1 MLIISI
7 KMSTNNNNISF
18 CDSKTKIINSL
29 NALEDLRKIMIS
41 DNRIARTVI
50 EETIV
55 IKHGDIKKMIVK
67 LDKMLP
73 YLKTTLVWNI
83 KELKDLII
91 FVENNLNFVNI
102 SPGGFSEFME
112 ILLKRKQTE
121 KNIRF
126 LKYIINDNVKCKQIF
141 TNYKI

>member
-1 MLIISI
+1 
-7 KMSTNNNNISF
+7 MSTSNNISF

-29 NALEDLRKIMIS
+29 DALEELRKIMVS

-55 IKHGDIKKMIVK
+55 IKWNDIKNMIVK
-67 LDKMLP
+67 LNKMLP
-73 YLKTTLVWNI
+73 SLKTTLVWNI

-91 FVENNLNFVNI
+91 FVENNLNFSNI
-102 SPGGFSEFME
+102 SPCNFSDFME
-112 ILLKRKQTE
+112 MLLKRKQTE

-126 LKYIINDNVKCKQIF
+126 FKYIINDNVKCKQVF
-141 TNYKI
+141 TNYKNYKN

>member
-1 MLIISI
+1 
-7 KMSTNNNNISF
+7 MSKNNNNILF

-29 NALEDLRKIMIS
+29 NALEDLRKIMVS
-41 DNRIARTVI
+41 DNRVARIVI

-55 IKHGDIKKMIVK
+55 IKWEDIKKMVVK
-67 LDKMLP
+67 LDEILP
-73 YLKTTLVWNI
+73 SLKTTLVWNI
-83 KELKDLII
+83 KELKDLIL
-91 FVENNLNFVNI
+91 FFQNNLTFVNV
-102 SPGGFSEFME
+102 SPCNFSDFME

-126 LKYIINDNVKCKQIF
+126 LKYIVNDNVKCKQVF